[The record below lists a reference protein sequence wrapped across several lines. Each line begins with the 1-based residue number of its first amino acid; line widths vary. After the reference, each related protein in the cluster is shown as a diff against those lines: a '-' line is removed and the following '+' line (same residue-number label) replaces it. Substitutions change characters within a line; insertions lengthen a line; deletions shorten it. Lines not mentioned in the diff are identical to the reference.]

1 MSKRK
6 FGKKNVIKV
15 DPLKYNIG
23 IIGESGIGKTSLMKE
38 VCERLAGEDGYM
50 IMDIGLENGID
61 AIADAQYDTFPDF
74 ETLSDFVEDVVENR
88 DDYKDLRVVIADTLD
103 ELFRITELEV
113 IRLHNRANPDKK
125 VNSVNGAFGGFG
137 RGEDKVVEL
146 ILDLLWK
153 LKGVGV
159 QFWVV
164 GHTKKKTSTDII
176 TGQEFDQLTSNMM
189 NKYFNAIKT
198 KLHILGVASVD
209 RNIET
214 IKVKQKIGADKSV
227 GKVTGESRIIT
238 FRDDN
243 FNIDSKSRFS
253 NIAPEIPLDVDE
265 FIKAIKDAIE
275 AENNKHKNKKE
286 SEKFNEEVQ
295 AKQDAH
301 KAENEVDESTNKK
314 LIDYITTNL
323 TKLSDSTKATVVSK
337 VKELEVKTFDDLIDK
352 PTVKVKEIAKLMKD
366 ELGGE

>member
-1 MSKRK
+1 MTKRK
-6 FGKKNVIKV
+6 FGKKNIIKL

-23 IIGESGIGKTSLMKE
+23 LIGESGIGKSTLMKE
-38 VCERLAGEDGYM
+38 VCEKLAGEDGYL
-50 IMDIGLENGID
+50 ICNIGKEDGVD
-61 AIADAQYDTFPDF
+61 AIADAIYDDFPDF
-74 ETLSDFVEDVVENR
+74 QTLSDFVEDVEDNR
-88 DDYKDLRVVIADTLD
+88 EDYGELKVVIIDTLD
-103 ELFRITELEV
+103 ELFRITEDEV

-146 ILDLLWK
+146 ILELLWK
-153 LKGVGV
+153 LKEVGI

-214 IKVKQKIGADKSV
+214 IKVKQKIGADKSI

-253 NIAPEIPLDVDE
+253 NIVPEITLEVDE
-265 FIKAIKDAIE
+265 FIEAIKDAIE
-275 AENNKHKNKKE
+275 AENNKHKNKKQSE
-286 SEKFNEEVQ
+286 SFNKEVQ
-295 AKQDAH
+295 EKQDAH
-301 KAENEVDESTNKK
+301 KAEQEVDESINKK
-314 LIDYITTNL
+314 LIEYITTNL
-323 TKLSDSTKATVVSK
+323 PKLSDSVKTEVVTK
-337 VKELEVKTFDDLIDK
+337 VKEFEVKTFDDLIDK
-352 PTVKVKEIAKLMKD
+352 PTFKIKEMVELMKSYL
-366 ELGGE
+366 EK

>member
-1 MSKRK
+1 MTKRK
-6 FGKKNVIKV
+6 FGKKNIIKL

-23 IIGESGIGKTSLMKE
+23 LIGESGIGKTTLMKE
-38 VCERLAGEDGYM
+38 VCEKLAGEEGYIICNVGKEDGV
-50 IMDIGLENGID
+50 D
-61 AIADAQYDTFPDF
+61 AIADAIYDDFPDF
-74 ETLSDFVEDVVENR
+74 QTLSDFVDDIEDNPK
-88 DDYKDLRVVIADTLD
+88 DYEGLKVVIIDTLD
-103 ELFRITELEV
+103 ELFRITEDEV
-113 IRLHNRANPDKK
+113 IRQHNRLNPDKK
-125 VNSVNGAFGGFG
+125 VTSINSANGGYG

-153 LKGVGV
+153 LKNSGV

-164 GHTKKKTSTDII
+164 GHTKKKTVNDVV
-176 TGQEFDQLTSNMM
+176 TGDEYDTLTSNMM
-189 NKYFNAIKT
+189 AKYFNAIKT
-198 KLHILGVASVD
+198 KLHVLGIASVD
-209 RNIET
+209 RSIEK
-214 IKVKQKIGADKSV
+214 IKQKQKIGADKVV
-227 GKVTGESRIIT
+227 GKVVGESRIIT

-253 NIAPEIPLDVDE
+253 DITPEINLDPEE
-265 FIKAIKDAIE
+265 FIDAIKDAINS
-275 AENNKHKNKKE
+275 ANNKHKNKKE
-286 SEKFNEEVQ
+286 SETFNEEVQ

-301 KAENEVDESTNKK
+301 KAENEIEESTNKK
-314 LIDYITTNL
+314 LIDYITSNL